1 MTTLTKIEQPEINT
15 LEAEG
20 FILAAEWKKICKAD
34 VRRFNAF
41 TKADGFDTRLGK
53 LLQQLK
59 AEGGQRISSQRLKD
73 CGIHVVDKRRRS
85 EALWFVE
92 NEVEARQ
99 FIAESKKGFTS
110 LSALQKAMAVAAKP
124 KAQADATTEQ
134 ASQGLSNGEVK
145 SDVGPSEANSEAAAP
160 SVVSKAEIVKQLKA
174 VCKKNDINIL
184 DVIDDILAEYADNAK
199 TIDSKAA

>member
-1 MTTLTKIEQPEINT
+1 MTTITTIEQPEINT

-20 FILAAEWKKICKAD
+20 FILATEWKKICKAD

-73 CGIHVVDKRRRS
+73 CGIHIVDKRRRS

-110 LSALQKAMAVAAKP
+110 LTALQAAMRKAKP
-124 KAQADATTEQ
+124 SAEADTTTE
-134 ASQGLSNGEVK
+134 GEVK
-145 SDVGPSEANSEAAAP
+145 SNVGPEQADSKAVNQQP

-174 VCKKNDINIL
+174 VCKVNGINIL

>member
-1 MTTLTKIEQPEINT
+1 MTTIEQPKLNT
-15 LEAEG
+15 LETEG

-73 CGIHVVDKRRRS
+73 CGIHIVDKRRRS

-92 NEVEARQ
+92 NEVECRK

-110 LSALQKAMAVAAKP
+110 LSALQKAMAAASKP
-124 KAQADATTEQ
+124 KAQQDDVTK
-134 ASQGLSNGEVK
+134 GDVK
-145 SDVGPSEANSEAAAP
+145 SDVGPSEADQPTAQTDAP
-160 SVVSKAEIVKQLKA
+160 RIVTKGEIVKQLKA
-174 VCKKNDINIL
+174 VCKANDINIL
-184 DVIDDILAEYADNAK
+184 DVIDDILAEYADTAK
-199 TIDSKAA
+199 PVADSKAA

>member
-1 MTTLTKIEQPEINT
+1 MTTITTIEQPKLNT
-15 LEAEG
+15 LETEG

-73 CGIHVVDKRRRS
+73 CGIHIVDKRRRS

-92 NEVEARQ
+92 NEVECRE

-110 LSALQKAMAVAAKP
+110 LTALQAAMRKAKP
-124 KAQADATTEQ
+124 SAQDTTNTE
-134 ASQGLSNGEVK
+134 GEVK
-145 SDVGPSEANSEAAAP
+145 SNVGPTDTDQPTAQTDAP
-160 SVVSKAEIVKQLKA
+160 RIVTKGEIVKQLKA
-174 VCKKNDINIL
+174 VCKANDINIL
-184 DVIDDILAEYADNAK
+184 DVIDDILAEFADTAK
-199 TIDSKAA
+199 PVADSKAA

>member
-1 MTTLTKIEQPEINT
+1 
-15 LEAEG
+15 
-20 FILAAEWKKICKAD
+20 
-34 VRRFNAF
+34 
-41 TKADGFDTRLGK
+41 

-73 CGIHVVDKRRRS
+73 CGIHIVDKRRRS

-92 NEVEARQ
+92 NEVECRK

-110 LSALQKAMAVAAKP
+110 LTALQAAMRKAKP
-124 KAQADATTEQ
+124 KAEADATTE
-134 ASQGLSNGEVK
+134 SDVK
-145 SDVGPSEANSEAAAP
+145 SNVGPEQADSKAVKEQP

-174 VCKKNDINIL
+174 VCKVNGINIL

>member
-1 MTTLTKIEQPEINT
+1 MTTITTIEQPKLNT
-15 LEAEG
+15 LETEG

-73 CGIHVVDKRRRS
+73 CGIHIVDKRRRS

-92 NEVEARQ
+92 NEVECRK

-110 LSALQKAMAVAAKP
+110 LTALQAAMRKAKP
-124 KAQADATTEQ
+124 SAQDTANTE
-134 ASQGLSNGEVK
+134 GEVK
-145 SDVGPSEANSEAAAP
+145 SNVGPTDTDQPSAQTDAP
-160 SVVSKAEIVKQLKA
+160 RIVTKGEIVKQLKA
-174 VCKKNDINIL
+174 VCKANDINIL
-184 DVIDDILAEYADNAK
+184 DVIDDILAEYADTAK
-199 TIDSKAA
+199 PVADSKAA

>member
-1 MTTLTKIEQPEINT
+1 MTTSTVSKPEINT

-20 FILAAEWKKICKAD
+20 FILAAEWKKISKAD
-34 VRRFNAF
+34 ERRFNSF

-59 AEGGQRISSQRLKD
+59 AEGGERISSQRLKD
-73 CGIHVVDKRRRS
+73 CGINIVDKRRRS

-92 NEVEARQ
+92 NEVECRK

-110 LSALQKAMAVAAKP
+110 LTALQAAMRKVAK
-124 KAQADATTEQ
+124 
-134 ASQGLSNGEVK
+134 G
-145 SDVGPSEANSEAAAP
+145 NSEAEQPKADTKSNVGPQQPDSEAVNEQP
-160 SVVSKAEIVKQLKA
+160 HVVTKGEIIAKLKA
-174 VCKKNDINIL
+174 VCKANDINIL

-199 TIDSKAA
+199 PVAESKVA

>member
-1 MTTLTKIEQPEINT
+1 MTTITTIEQPKLNT
-15 LEAEG
+15 LETEG

-73 CGIHVVDKRRRS
+73 CGIHIVDKRRRS

-92 NEVEARQ
+92 NEVECRK

-110 LSALQKAMAVAAKP
+110 LTALQAAMRNAKP
-124 KAQADATTEQ
+124 SAQDTADTE
-134 ASQGLSNGEVK
+134 GEVK
-145 SDVGPSEANSEAAAP
+145 SNVGPTDTDQPTAQTEAP
-160 SVVSKAEIVKQLKA
+160 RIVTKGEIVKQLKA
-174 VCKKNDINIL
+174 VCKANDINIL
-184 DVIDDILAEYADNAK
+184 DVIDSILAEYADTAK
-199 TIDSKAA
+199 PVADSKAA

>member
-1 MTTLTKIEQPEINT
+1 MTTITTIEQPEINT

-20 FILAAEWKKICKAD
+20 FILATEWKKICKAD

-73 CGIHVVDKRRRS
+73 CGIHIVDKRRRS

-92 NEVEARQ
+92 NEVECRK

-110 LSALQKAMAVAAKP
+110 LTALQAAMRKAKP
-124 KAQADATTEQ
+124 KAEADATTE
-134 ASQGLSNGEVK
+134 SDVK
-145 SDVGPSEANSEAAAP
+145 SNVGPEQADSKAVNEQP

-174 VCKKNDINIL
+174 VCKVNGINIL

>member
-1 MTTLTKIEQPEINT
+1 MTTSTVSKPEINT

-20 FILAAEWKKICKAD
+20 FILAAEWKKISKAD
-34 VRRFNAF
+34 ERRFNSF

-59 AEGGQRISSQRLKD
+59 AEGGERISSQRLKD
-73 CGIHVVDKRRRS
+73 CGINIVDKRRRS

-92 NEVEARQ
+92 NEVECRK

-110 LSALQKAMAVAAKP
+110 LTALQAAMRKVAK
-124 KAQADATTEQ
+124 
-134 ASQGLSNGEVK
+134 G
-145 SDVGPSEANSEAAAP
+145 NSEAEQPKADTKSNVGPQQPAQNEQ
-160 SVVSKAEIVKQLKA
+160 SHVVTKGEIITKLKA
-174 VCKKNDINIL
+174 VCKANDINIL

-199 TIDSKAA
+199 PVAESKVA